1 MNSLLLRFRHSLIAL
16 CLALP
21 AFALAQDAEPAAP
34 PAQPGPEAANKPP
47 EADYPPAAKI
57 LEGFRKIIS
66 TSDGA
71 PGLYTLYVRDKDQQI
86 YAEVPKDFAKQR
98 HFIALTVASGEAY
111 AGLQAGDYYV
121 YWRQFDKRLAL
132 IEPNL
137 NMRSTGDQESKDS
150 VQRLFT
156 DRVLLDVPIVTVIPK
171 GGPVIDLDA
180 LLVEQA
186 GKFFGSQAN
195 GIQKNL
201 FTLKTV
207 KSFPQNIEV
216 SIEVPMANG
225 QLRTLHYSIS
235 NIEPNKDYKP
245 RVADERVGYFVTNY
259 SDLGKFEEDQTAVRY
274 INRWRLEKADPS
286 LKLSPP
292 KEPIVFYIEHTTPVR
307 YRRWV
312 ADGLLM
318 WNNAFE
324 RVGLVNAIEVRFQ
337 DAKSGAHMDKDPE
350 DVRHNFIRWLSNG
363 AGTAIGPSRTNPETG
378 QILDA
383 DIILTDGWIRHWW
396 TQYNKLLPQ
405 LAMEG
410 FDAQTLA
417 WLEEHPAWD
426 PRIRLASPIERE
438 QILAERAA
446 RQHQGT
452 PSLGGHPLAS
462 LDSTL
467 LGDQELDGLSGRV
480 SQVNGLCMAANCKTH
495 GLATMRM
502 TLDILAA
509 EETERGSSEGEGKK
523 EDEQMIDGIP
533 EAFIGPLLADL
544 VAHEVGHTLGLRH
557 NFKGSSILGLSEIN
571 SSSVKGSR
579 PFSGSVMDYLPV
591 NMRVAAGECQG
602 DYAMVD
608 VGPYDMWAIEYGYS
622 FENDLKPILQ
632 RSTEK
637 ELQYAT
643 DEDTWGPDPLARR
656 YDFSNDPLEYAR
668 DQMNLVKELRSKL
681 LDKYVKE
688 GDSWARARRGYLLTL
703 STQLSSVSMMANWVG
718 GAHVFRHKK
727 GDPNGGAPIE
737 VVPADKQRLALAFV
751 IENALKSE
759 SFGLTPEIL
768 QYLTIDKWWDSGD
781 MSEDPTWPVHDR
793 ILGIQASALTA
804 VMNPTT
810 LQRIYDNEFRL
821 PADQDAL
828 TLPELLDTL
837 SAAVWKQLD
846 AVDGSTTFTARK
858 PLIHS
863 FDRNLQREYLE
874 RLTDLVLTSSR
885 FTAAYKPISD
895 LANMKLREIQG
906 RIDSVKDHAGLDP
919 YSRSHLQESSRRIAK
934 TLDAGLIL
942 EARNR

>member
-1 MNSLLLRFRHSLIAL
+1 MKSPLLFLRRSLTAL
-16 CLALP
+16 CLVLP
-21 AFALAQDAEPAAP
+21 ASSLAQEGDAPETPGQTPGQPQPQAAGK
-34 PAQPGPEAANKPP
+34 AP
-47 EADYPPAAKI
+47 EADFPPANKV
-57 LEGFRKIIS
+57 LEGFRKIVS

-132 IEPNL
+132 VQPNL
-137 NMRSTGDQESKDS
+137 EMRSTGDQESKDS

-186 GKFFGSQAN
+186 SKFFGPQAN
-195 GIQKNL
+195 GIQKL

-216 SIEVPMANG
+216 GIEVPMANG

-235 NIEPNKDYKP
+235 NIVANKEYKP

-259 SDLGKFEEDQTAVRY
+259 NDLGKFEEDQTAVRY
-274 INRWRLEKADPS
+274 INRWHLEKADPS

-318 WNNAFE
+318 WNDAFE

-337 DAKSGAHMDKDPE
+337 DSKSGAHMDKDPE

-410 FDAQTLA
+410 FDAQTLS
-417 WLEEHPAWD
+417 WLEEHPEWD
-426 PRIRLASPIERE
+426 PRLRLASPVERE
-438 QILAERAA
+438 QILADRA
-446 RQHQGT
+446 QQQGR
-452 PSLGGHPLAS
+452 SLGGHPLAS

-467 LGDQELDGLSGRV
+467 LGDQEFDGLSGRV

-495 GLATMRM
+495 GLAAMRM
-502 TLDILAA
+502 QLDILAA
-509 EETERGSSEGEGKK
+509 EQGEAESGEGDGKK
-523 EDEQMIDGIP
+523 EDEQVIDGIP

-557 NFKGSSILGLSEIN
+557 NFKGSSILGLEEIN
-571 SSSVKGSR
+571 SESTKGAR
-579 PFSGSVMDYLPV
+579 PFAGSVMDYLPV
-591 NMRVAAGECQG
+591 NIRVAAGACQG
-602 DYAMVD
+602 DYAMVGI
-608 VGPYDMWAIEYGYS
+608 GPYDIWAIEYGYS

-632 RSTEK
+632 RSSEK
-637 ELQYAT
+637 ELRFAT

-656 YDFSNDPLEYAR
+656 YDFSSDPLEYAR
-668 DQMNLVKELRSKL
+668 DQMMLVKELRSKL
-681 LDKYVKE
+681 LDKYVKD
-688 GDSWARARRGYLLTL
+688 GDTWARARRGYLLTL
-703 STQLSSVSMMANWVG
+703 ATQLNSVSMMANWVG
-718 GAHVFRHKK
+718 GAHVYRHKK
-727 GDPNGGAPIE
+727 GDPNSGAPIE
-737 VVPADKQRLALAFV
+737 VVPADQQRRALAFV
-751 IENALKSE
+751 VENALDSN

-768 QYLTIDKWWDSGD
+768 QYLTIDKWWDAGN

-821 PADQDAL
+821 PPDQDAL

-846 AVDGSTTFTARK
+846 GLDAGMTFTARK
-858 PLIHS
+858 PLIQS

-874 RLTDLVLTSSR
+874 RLTDLVLTSSS

-895 LANMKLREIQG
+895 LANMNLREIQR
-906 RIDSVKDHAGLDP
+906 RIDAVKEHDGLDP

-934 TLDAGLIL
+934 ALEAGLIL